1 MYRQTQNPFNSPV
14 VKVDMEDGVLGKA
27 NKDGTIHINKDVN
40 DPKQIKEIV
49 EHESVHIDQMKR
61 GDLSYDDNSV
71 TWKGK
76 KYSRAKM
83 NEGAK
88 NLPWEKEAYS
98 KAGKNKFKM
107 GGDKN
112 PYSPL
117 QKKGLINSPL
127 HKDPP
132 NGNTLP
138 TATANSG
145 NYIDKILSN
154 AKDEGEGR
162 YSLGKVRHLTSG
174 KEIRDNKESGYY
186 NAIGGKG
193 FDLQAKS
200 MYQLQGKEAKGQ
212 AYDDWKN
219 ELRKDSAKIARDYK
233 LAQGAY
239 SFLDDVEEGK
249 DGTKEFTTSTGG
261 KYSYRKGDD
270 GQAQFAVYNP
280 KDKQYSAY
288 KDWDSDDK
296 DNRFGGAGRTDI
308 SEFANQK
315 FKKSWRTSNASKTL
329 DKYANEEK
337 GSSYK
342 YDPDTGKYR
351 TVGLANH
358 FGTGS
363 TEEQLLTATNTLDRS
378 KINKPKVLP
387 TATVSSKPKNSV
399 TGKSISDGDDGND
412 RDSNGNLIKKPGDRV
427 IAADF

>member
-1 MYRQTQNPFNSPV
+1 MYTQAQNPFNSPV

-40 DPKQIKEIV
+40 DPKQIKKIV
-49 EHESVHIDQMKR
+49 EHESVHIDQMRR

-76 KYSRAKM
+76 KYSRSKM
-83 NEGAK
+83 DEGAK

-98 KAGKNKFKM
+98 KAGKKKFKM
-107 GGDKN
+107 GGNKN

-132 NGNTLP
+132 NGTTLP
-138 TATANSG
+138 TATANSE
-145 NYIDKILSN
+145 NYIDRILS
-154 AKDEGEGR
+154 KTKQDGSGG
-162 YSLGKVRHLTSG
+162 YSLGKVKHLTSG
-174 KEIRDNKESGYY
+174 KEIRDNKQSGYY
-186 NAIGGKG
+186 KAIGGKG

-200 MYQLQGKEAKGQ
+200 MYELQGGTPTGK
-212 AYDDWKN
+212 AYEEWKN
-219 ELRKDSAKIARDYK
+219 QLRKDSAKIARDYE
-233 LAQGAY
+233 LARGAY
-239 SFLDDVEEGK
+239 SFLDDVEEQK

-270 GQAQFAVYNP
+270 GQAQFSVWDP
-280 KDKQYSAY
+280 KLKGYSSY
-288 KDWDSDDK
+288 KDWDNDDK
-296 DNRFGGAGRTDI
+296 DERFGGASRGDI
-308 SEFANQK
+308 VNYSNEK

-342 YDPDTGKYR
+342 YDPISGRFR
-351 TVGLANH
+351 TVGLAEN
-358 FGTGS
+358 FGAGDDES
-363 TEEQLLTATNTLDRS
+363 KIKSARNILDRS
-378 KINKPKVLP
+378 KINQPEVLP

-399 TGKSISDGDDGND
+399 TGPSINDGTDE
-412 RDSNGNLIKKPGDRV
+412 
-427 IAADF
+427 